1 MFRYATDFRNGIA
14 EAEFLG
20 TAEDVV
26 GYVEGRGTLGH
37 DASFPFD
44 VSAVRKTFY
53 AGGVD

>member
-26 GYVEGRGTLGH
+26 GNVEGRGTLGH

-44 VSAVRKTFY
+44 VSAVRKTFH